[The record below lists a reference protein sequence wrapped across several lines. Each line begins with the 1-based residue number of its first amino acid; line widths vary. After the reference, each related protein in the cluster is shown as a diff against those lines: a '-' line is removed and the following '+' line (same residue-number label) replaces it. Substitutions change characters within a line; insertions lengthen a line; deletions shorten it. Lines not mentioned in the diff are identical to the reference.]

1 MGVKMKEFNYTI
13 KDELGIHARPA
24 GLLVKEAG
32 KYKSIITI
40 QKEDKSSDV
49 KRLFSLM
56 GLGVRNADTIT
67 VTVEGDDEETAY
79 EAIKQFFEANL

>member
-1 MGVKMKEFNYTI
+1 MKEFSYTI

-24 GLLVKEAG
+24 GLLVKEAA
-32 KYKSIITI
+32 KYKSTITI

-49 KRLFSLM
+49 KRLFGLM

-79 EAIKQFFEANL
+79 EAIKQFFDANL